1 MQLQCVGK
9 IEEET
14 HLTDLDQ
21 LERKL
26 EREIV
31 ETVLNDNAP
40 RQSSVVSS
48 FFQPAPYRP
57 AYVSA
62 GFSGGKVKSK
72 FMQTDEK
79 AEIQGVPLHPL
90 SYFQKRQRLVAN
102 NDAGRLSK
110 FMPLA
115 VRRHV
120 TVDALVALGA
130 VPLRLLAGL
139 GHFRYAKQRRFN
151 SALRLVQGLEQ
162 GHEDAE
168 QFLRDHPA
176 ALRKKGTTAF
186 FGA

>member
-1 MQLQCVGK
+1 MQLQRVGK
-9 IEEET
+9 IEEES

-26 EREIV
+26 ERDIV

-40 RQSSVVSS
+40 RQSAITSL
-48 FFQPAPYRP
+48 FFQPAPYQP
-57 AYVSA
+57 AYASVGA
-62 GFSGGKVKSK
+62 SGGKLKSK
-72 FMQTDEK
+72 FMNQDDK
-79 AEIQGVPLHPL
+79 REIQSVPLHPL

-120 TVDALVALGA
+120 TVEALAAIGA
-130 VPLRLLAGL
+130 VSSRILASL
-139 GHFRYAKQRRFN
+139 GHFRYAKQRKFN
-151 SALRLVQGLEQ
+151 SVKRLTQALDQ

-176 ALRKKGTTAF
+176 ALRNKGPAPS
-186 FGA
+186 GG